1 MVGIDSD
8 HPMLLVWCG
17 LLS

>member
-1 MVGIDSD
+1 MVGIVSD
-8 HPMLLVWCG
+8 HPMLFVWCG